1 MSSFGIEMRCIAR
14 LSLPVA
20 LSQLGMTTMAAIDTI
35 LLGHV
40 GVDELAACALGNVWE
55 WTWLC
60 LGFGLVLGI
69 EALVSQAH
77 GRGDGLA
84 TALALQRGLI
94 VAALVSVPICIALA
108 FTRQALE
115 LCGQDAHVAALAGR
129 YNLYKLPVIP
139 CFLAYTALR
148 QYLQGRTLV
157 APPTIVMWLGNA
169 VHLPLS
175 YALIFGWG
183 GVPPL
188 GIEGAAMAES
198 CTFVL
203 LVCGLIGWILRYR
216 LHDGAWRPWSREAFA
231 LHGIART
238 LRLGAPVSLQIAC
251 EAWAFSGAALM
262 AGWIDADAVVSHQIA
277 LNLAVLSFMLP
288 LGVSQGASIRV
299 GNLIGA
305 GDTQG
310 MQRAIKASLLL
321 GAGVMLLPALAF
333 TLLRT
338 ELPRLYNDEPGVIVL
353 AAKLLPI
360 AGAFQLFDG
369 TQVVAGAIL
378 RSMGRPDGGAI
389 LSLIGYYVVA
399 LPLGYVLGVVLHV
412 GLVGIW
418 IGLAVGLVTV
428 AGTLLLLLRR
438 TARKPLF
445 ALQLSRERA
454 CAPSVVSDDLLEAG
468 GDTGG
473 VAV

>member
-1 MSSFGIEMRCIAR
+1 
-14 LSLPVA
+14 
-20 LSQLGMTTMAAIDTI
+20 MTTMAAVDT
-35 LLGHV
+35 LFMGHV
-40 GVDELAACALGNVWE
+40 GVDELAACALGNAWE

-69 EALVSQAH
+69 EAQVSQAH
-77 GRGDGLA
+77 GRGDGPA
-84 TALALQRGLI
+84 TALALQRGI
-94 VAALVSVPICIALA
+94 IIAGLVSVPICIALA
-108 FTRQALE
+108 FTRQGLE
-115 LCGQDAHVAALAGR
+115 LCGQGAHIAALAGR

-139 CFLAYTALR
+139 CFLVYTALR
-148 QYLQGRTLV
+148 QYLQGRTIM

-169 VHLPLS
+169 VHIPLS
-175 YALIFGWG
+175 YALIFGVG
-183 GVPPL
+183 GLPAL

-198 CTFVL
+198 FTFVL
-203 LVCGLIGWILRYR
+203 LVCGLVGWIRHYR
-216 LHDGAWRPWSREAFA
+216 LHEGAWRPWNHEALA
-231 LHGIART
+231 LHGIARA
-238 LRLGAPVSLQIAC
+238 LRLGAPVSLQIGC
-251 EAWAFSGAALM
+251 EAWAFSIAALM
-262 AGWIDADAVVSHQIA
+262 AGWIDVDAVVSHQIA

-288 LGVSQGASIRV
+288 LGVSQGASTRV

-305 GDTQG
+305 GDTRG

-321 GAGVMLLPALAF
+321 GASVMLLPALIF

-338 ELPRLYNDEPGVIVL
+338 ELPRLYNQEPGVVGL
-353 AAKLLPI
+353 AAQLLPI
-360 AGAFQLFDG
+360 AAAFQLFDG

-389 LSLIGYYVVA
+389 LSLIGYYVIA
-399 LPLGYVLGVVLHV
+399 LPLGYLLGLVLHV

-438 TARKPLF
+438 TAQRPLF

-454 CAPSVVSDDLLEAG
+454 GAATVATDDLLDAS
-468 GDTGG
+468 GDTGSI
-473 VAV
+473 AV